1 MPYTRLVVHAV
12 WSVKE
17 RKPLMT
23 IAHKEAMC
31 QHILEYAAGKNIQI
45 ITINGWRDHLHCLI
59 SLSSNQNMATVMNLL
74 KGESSYWANRNLS
87 WNEKFGWQDEY
98 FAVSVSRSHE
108 KRVIRYI
115 ENQENHHKYKSFQ
128 EEYDEFICKYGFG

>member
-59 SLSSNQNMATVMNLL
+59 SLSSNQNMATVMNL
-74 KGESSYWANRNLS
+74 
-87 WNEKFGWQDEY
+87 
-98 FAVSVSRSHE
+98 
-108 KRVIRYI
+108 
-115 ENQENHHKYKSFQ
+115 
-128 EEYDEFICKYGFG
+128 